1 MIKTTQI
8 ANQTFFHEIDSS
20 KFKFNLVSFHFI
32 NQLNEETASLNAALA
47 LILKKQCE
55 TYPSMIELNKKLK
68 QLYGA
73 KLYSDCSKF
82 GDLQIVSFSIAILAD
97 NLALNHE
104 PLIETAFNLLN
115 EIIFKP
121 KLENK
126 IFLKNDVAIEKQNLI
141 ELIQCVFNDKQ
152 NLAKHEAV
160 KLLFEN
166 QNCSCF
172 EFGSI
177 QNTEKINPETL
188 TNAWNNMLK
197 SSEIHI
203 IATGSSDFEK
213 LQSTAKNYISKIDRS
228 NAGAA
233 KNTQFIMPTHFQP
246 KNKQIFDEI
255 AQTKLVMGFATNDKI
270 DEKKLAAIKTMV
282 AAFGGTTTSKLF
294 AIVREKL
301 NYCYRC
307 KADFDLSKKVIWVES
322 GIEAKNLKAAE
333 NEIIN
338 QLNQIKNGNIS
349 PQELD
354 QTKIW
359 LTTINKAIPD
369 SLSCLEGFYLLQILN
384 HTTNTLTDE
393 TNAILNVSLNDVIDS
408 AKMFEHCLTLAL
420 LPEKTNQTGGLN
432 CGNCRN

>member
-20 KFKFNLVSFHFI
+20 KFKVNLVSFHFI
-32 NQLNEETASLNAALA
+32 NKLNEKTASLYAALA

-55 TYPSMIELNKKLK
+55 TYPSMIELNKKLT

-73 KLYSDCSKF
+73 ELNSDCSKF
-82 GDLQIVSFSIAILAD
+82 GDLQIISFSITILAN
-97 NLALNHE
+97 NLALNHK
-104 PLIETAFNLLN
+104 PLIEMAFSLLN

-126 IFLKNDVAIEKQNLI
+126 IFFENDVAIEKQNLI
-141 ELIQCVFNDKQ
+141 ELTKYVFNDKQ

-160 KLLFEN
+160 KLLFED
-166 QNCSCF
+166 QDCSCF
-172 EFGSI
+172 KFGSI
-177 QNTEKINPETL
+177 QNIEKINPKTL
-188 TNAWNNMLK
+188 TNAWIDMLK

-203 IATGSSDFEK
+203 IAAGSSDFGK
-213 LQSTAKNYISKIDRS
+213 LQSTAKTYLSKIDRS
-228 NAGAA
+228 NASVLQ
-233 KNTQFIMPTHFQP
+233 NTQFIMPTNFQP

-255 AQTKLVMGFATNDKI
+255 AQTKLVMNFSTNTKI
-270 DEKKLAAIKTMV
+270 DNKKLAAIKTMV

-294 AIVREKL
+294 TIVREKL

-307 KADFDLSKKVIWVES
+307 KADFDLGKRVIWVEL
-322 GIEAKNLKAAE
+322 GIETKNLKAAE

-349 PQELD
+349 QQELD

-359 LTTINKAIPD
+359 LTTINKTVSD
-369 SLSCLEGFYLLQILN
+369 SLNHLERFYLLQILN

-393 TNAILNVSLNDVIDS
+393 INAIQNVNLNDVIDA

-420 LPEKTNQTGGLN
+420 LPKKSIEMEV
-432 CGNCRN
+432 